1 MAYSFD
7 EGEAMRNQKFIKIV
21 VWIIA
26 VLVVAGLLLPVI
38 TSMFGLF

>member
-1 MAYSFD
+1 
-7 EGEAMRNQKFIKIV
+7 MRNQKFVKIA

-26 VLVVAGLLLPVI
+26 VLVIAGLLLPVI